1 MLLQLQKLW
10 PINRKSC
17 LLMFITTFSSVV
29 VHFIWS
35 TYPGEYLGSLIW
47 SSWAFV
53 WLPVVVSYLMSG
65 LISTVEFRSF
75 FNGKNF
81 NISAYQRY
89 VSLLIGG
96 ILNIAYSNI
105 FENMETGTWI
115 FLAYVSLVFPIQL
128 VIVLVTELTLFLTR
142 KYG

>member
-29 VHFIWS
+29 VHLVWGA
-35 TYPGEYLGSLIW
+35 YPGEYLGSLVW

-65 LISTVEFRSF
+65 LISTAEFRSF

-115 FLAYVSLVFPIQL
+115 FLAYVFLVFPIQL
-128 VIVLVTELTLFLTR
+128 VMVLVTELTLFLTR